1 MHKAEQHKQCTVLGP
16 MTHAAALE
24 QPNGSA
30 NGDESGDGRRRREA
44 LKALLFLLRRAAAKA
59 ATCRR
64 DAEEDGALGR
74 RKRARCKH
82 TRDARLHRGCCTAHL
97 PDEALRADVVLRA
110 AGEEN
115 LYQESESSAKMTGSR
130 MAFASRG

>member
-74 RKRARCKH
+74 RKEFDASTRVTCACTEAAAMPSSQMKH
-82 TRDARLHRGCCTAHL
+82 C
-97 PDEALRADVVLRA
+97 V
-110 AGEEN
+110 
-115 LYQESESSAKMTGSR
+115 
-130 MAFASRG
+130 